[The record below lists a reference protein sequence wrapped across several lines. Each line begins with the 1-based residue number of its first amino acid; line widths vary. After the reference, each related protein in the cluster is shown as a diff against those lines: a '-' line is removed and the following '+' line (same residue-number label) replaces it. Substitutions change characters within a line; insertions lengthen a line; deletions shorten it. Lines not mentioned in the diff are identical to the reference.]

1 MAEDAGDREQQPA
14 AAAGGGGGGGGA
26 GGPREDGGGR
36 EESSVKLFV
45 GQVPK
50 LMTEAELAAMF
61 RDVALVDEVTV
72 IRDKATKV
80 SRGESG
86 SVRPTATMPFRLRP
100 CPSPFFFFSLTGRD
114 LGAVPLLCVFRVFRQ
129 VALPARELRAGR
141 FLCSVRAKMLRAL
154 LLGIVAIQ
162 AQRGAVFRLL
172 VGNFVRGLLRLI
184 FKLVL

>member
-14 AAAGGGGGGGGA
+14 TAAGGGGGGGGA

-100 CPSPFFFFSLTGRD
+100 CPSPFFFCFSLSRVGIWARFRCSAFFAFSGRWHCPPGNFEPGD
-114 LGAVPLLCVFRVFRQ
+114 FSVLFGPKCFVLCCWESWRFRRNAVPYSGCSWGISCEGCCV
-129 VALPARELRAGR
+129 
-141 FLCSVRAKMLRAL
+141 
-154 LLGIVAIQ
+154 
-162 AQRGAVFRLL
+162 
-172 VGNFVRGLLRLI
+172 
-184 FKLVL
+184 